1 ALPGVVI
8 TAEDVAHGKPAP
20 DCFLA
25 AAERL
30 GVAIGDCLV
39 WEDSPAGLAAADA
52 AGAAAIVIT
61 ETHHR
66 ALDTSHPMRADY
78 RGLDVE
84 TDAQGW

>member
-1 ALPGVVI
+1 
-8 TAEDVAHGKPAP
+8 
-20 DCFLA
+20 
-25 AAERL
+25 
-30 GVAIGDCLV
+30 
-39 WEDSPAGLAAADA
+39 AADA

-84 TDAQGW
+84 TDAQGWLRLVAR